1 MIGSEFPL
9 LLVVAVSR
17 FSYCLPI
24 SISARHQ
31 LRLKQPES
39 DSVAIT
45 DFIFVSRGLPMMK
58 KWRRG
63 GGSNTQGKR
72 RQRVPA
78 NLTKL

>member
-9 LLVVAVSR
+9 LLVVALSR
-17 FSYCLPI
+17 FSYWLPI

-45 DFIFVSRGLPMMK
+45 DFIFVSRAPADDEEVAP
-58 KWRRG
+58 R
-63 GGSNTQGKR
+63 R
-72 RQRVPA
+72 RQ
-78 NLTKL
+78 